1 MTNKDK
7 FADKDSLGYNIQV
20 IGRNVLVTEAMK
32 QYALDKLSKIERF
45 QNHIMDFHVVMDIE
59 HLEHTVSLVVKFDHF
74 RVAAHAK
81 SLDMY
86 ASVDLA
92 MDRLQAQL
100 RRWKDKMH
108 NHSQKKRSVIDMEV
122 GIFERPY
129 SEVEEF
135 NDEIESQNAKKKSK
149 EMGVPKVR
157 GRKTVPLKTLNADE
171 AIMKMEL
178 SNDQFLI
185 YRAEED
191 QKLKVMY
198 RRKDGNYGIVQ
209 PE

>member
-7 FADKDSLGYNIQV
+7 FADKDSLGYNMQI

-32 QYALDKLSKIERF
+32 QYAMDKLSKIEKF
-45 QNHIMDFHVVMDIE
+45 HNHIMDFHVVMDIE
-59 HLEHTVSLVVKFDHF
+59 HLEHTVTIVVKFDHF
-74 RVAAHAK
+74 RVKAHAK

-100 RRWKDKMH
+100 RRWKDKIQD
-108 NHSQKKRSVIDMEV
+108 HSQKKLSVVDMEV
-122 GIFERPY
+122 NVLEGPF
-129 SEVEEF
+129 SDVDEF
-135 NDEIESQNAKKKSK
+135 NAEIEAQNAEKRSK
-149 EMGVPKVR
+149 EMGVPKIR
-157 GRKTVPLKTLNADE
+157 GRKTVPLKTLNTEE

-191 QKLKVMY
+191 KKLKVIY